1 MIRVS
6 LVISKIALGETFF
19 IVVYLASFLWC
30 LFCCFLEL
38 LVSSSD
44 FYHWDGLLFPRAV
57 SVWRLCYHVWQLEHQ
72 WVLRPASLIRS
83 IAFPHLG
90 HGCPVRL

>member
-6 LVISKIALGETFF
+6 LVMSNIALGETFF
-19 IVVYLASFLWC
+19 IVVCLALFLWY

-38 LVSSSD
+38 LISSSD
-44 FYHWDGLLFPRAV
+44 SCHWDGLLSPRAI
-57 SVWRLCYHVWQLEHQ
+57 SVWRLRYQVWQLEHQ